1 MEIHVREQCSGCQ
14 GKGFF
19 PAPLLLNGEVSC
31 GPCNGT
37 GYIESWV
44 EIPYTLEEFKE
55 QLSFLRTGRAIRYE
69 LHLRDRMAQVEKGN

>member
-37 GYIESWV
+37 GSIELWV
-44 EIPYTLEEFKE
+44 
-55 QLSFLRTGRAIRYE
+55 QVSFTVEDLRMGRLMGEA
-69 LHLRDRMAQVEKGN
+69 LRDRRAQAEKGN